1 MRRTKKKDTFFDK
14 SWLSDPEFS
23 LWLLKG
29 NSETTFRCRVCPEK
43 EKTKFKTLGDM
54 GVGALKKHAGTDA
67 HVKNITQYKSTLS
80 FFPKQQQQQPKQQQQ
95 QQLESNNSN
104 NNQNITPDPI
114 PSIFSIYAVAKA
126 DIIWALYCVQHGLS
140 DNSMKEFGETL
151 RTMCPS
157 SPEAQNFKMASTKL
171 MYVVNHGLYPYFK
184 ELLQTEVAAAPYITP
199 MFDESMNDVL
209 QKSEMDVHIRY
220 WDDTENKVKV
230 RYFDSRFLGHTKHDD
245 ILSNFNDVLKP
256 VDTTKI
262 LQVSVDGPN
271 TNIKFLDCLKKERVD
286 NELSGLIDIG
296 SCNLHTVHG
305 CFADGVKA
313 SGWNLKKLLKGCYHL
328 FHDTAARRE
337 DYFTLTGYDK
347 FPFQFIVTRW
357 VEDKKVASRLILI
370 WPNILKIY
378 DFWEGLAKSKRPSSK
393 SYKNVLAHIDDKL
406 IIAKLHFFCY
416 LAGILE
422 PYLTCHQ
429 GEGPM
434 IPFMDGD
441 IKHFFKGVLAVVVKS
456 KVLEKCQSG
465 LDLVRLDVDDE
476 NNLIPTCNMHLG
488 FAAQDEISKVG
499 DKVGAEDV
507 KNLKEGEKKFGGD
520 DREVTGKKSDIV
532 NDSEEFRLLQPQVDI
547 IIE

>member
-1 MRRTKKKDTFFDK
+1 MRRTKKKETFFDK

-29 NSETTFRCRVCPEK
+29 NSETTFQCRVCPEK
-43 EKTKFKTLGDM
+43 EKMKFKTLGDM
-54 GVGALKKHAGTDA
+54 GVGALKKHA
-67 HVKNITQYKSTLS
+67 VNSLLLS
-80 FFPKQQQQQPKQQQQ
+80 KAQIQPKQQQQ

-104 NNQNITPDPI
+104 NNQNITPGPI
-114 PSIFSIYAVAKA
+114 PSIFCLRYSVYAE
-126 DIIWALYCVQHGLS
+126 IIWALYCVQHGLS

-151 RTMCPS
+151 RVMCPS

-262 LQVSVDGPN
+262 LQVSMDGPN
-271 TNIKFLDCLKKERVD
+271 ANIKFLDCVKKERVD

-337 DYFTLTGYDK
+337 DYFTLTGSDK

-357 VEDKKVASRLILI
+357 VEDKK
-370 WPNILKIY
+370 
-378 DFWEGLAKSKRPSSK
+378 SS
-393 SYKNVLAHIDDKL
+393 
-406 IIAKLHFFCY
+406 
-416 LAGILE
+416 
-422 PYLTCHQ
+422 
-429 GEGPM
+429 
-434 IPFMDGD
+434 
-441 IKHFFKGVLAVVVKS
+441 
-456 KVLEKCQSG
+456 QSVD
-465 LDLVRLDVDDE
+465 LDL
-476 NNLIPTCNMHLG
+476 
-488 FAAQDEISKVG
+488 A
-499 DKVGAEDV
+499 
-507 KNLKEGEKKFGGD
+507 
-520 DREVTGKKSDIV
+520 
-532 NDSEEFRLLQPQVDI
+532 
-547 IIE
+547 